1 MPQVGY
7 GIRCY
12 AITFRCPALFNFAR
26 CPNFKCRVSERKT
39 APRQSA
45 ALARVPHDPRP
56 LRRLGKGY
64 PAPPEP
70 LKTKAA
76 RAGAVVSSDGKRRKC
91 VRRAISD
98 HKGRTASVRFPTI
111 NQKNPHYPQPGM
123 ERARALCGLGAHPF
137 TGTKKPPLA

>member
-1 MPQVGY
+1 M
-7 GIRCY
+7 IR
-12 AITFRCPALFNFAR
+12 
-26 CPNFKCRVSERKT
+26 
-39 APRQSA
+39 
-45 ALARVPHDPRP
+45 DPSDGSVRDTQH
-56 LRRLGKGY
+56 R
-64 PAPPEP
+64 PEP